1 MLIVNGRTVE
11 WRKDL
16 SISELLRDCNYSFP
30 LIIVK
35 VDGEHIEKHAYPV
48 YIVRDGS
55 NIEVIHLMSGG

>member
-1 MLIVNGRTVE
+1 MLIVNGQTVE

-16 SISELLRDCNYSFP
+16 SISELLRACNYSFP

-35 VDGEHIEKHAYPV
+35 VDGVHIEKQAYPG